1 MDNTTLEHY
10 LAHYCAATLLGEK
23 SASLVSLPREECA
36 RIGLQLR
43 EYNRQ
48 LGPKGLVFTLLC
60 ACRRRLLLLVY
71 RPAMLER
78 ELAAPQAAAMLEQL
92 GYPMEEN
99 LRAKLNRLQARF
111 AEGGGFPH
119 EIGLFLEYPPE
130 DVRAFVATG
139 GAGCKLCGYWKVYH
153 NVEAARACFARYDAC
168 RAGPLRREPR
178 FHSCSAR
185 REIQKTP
192 DSGGRTTM
200 SKIAVIYWSGTGNTE
215 QMAQAVAEG
224 AQAAGAQVETFTV
237 DAIDA
242 GAAAE
247 YSKLALGCPAMGA
260 EVLEESEFEPWF
272 SELEGRLSG
281 HQVALFGSYG
291 WGDGQWLRDWAER
304 TEGDGAALCGEPLA
318 VHEAPDDDALAQCK
332 ALGEALAK
340 A

>member
-71 RPAMLER
+71 RPAMLEW

-119 EIGLFLEYPPE
+119 EIGLFLGYPPG
-130 DVRAFVATG
+130 DVLGFMENRPCSCKCV
-139 GAGCKLCGYWKVYH
+139 GCWKVYTD
-153 NVEAARACFARYDAC
+153 EADAKRKFEQYRKC
-168 RAGPLRREPR
+168 THIYCQQWAKGIDIERLTVAG
-178 FHSCSAR
+178 
-185 REIQKTP
+185 
-192 DSGGRTTM
+192 
-200 SKIAVIYWSGTGNTE
+200 
-215 QMAQAVAEG
+215 
-224 AQAAGAQVETFTV
+224 
-237 DAIDA
+237 
-242 GAAAE
+242 
-247 YSKLALGCPAMGA
+247 
-260 EVLEESEFEPWF
+260 
-272 SELEGRLSG
+272 
-281 HQVALFGSYG
+281 
-291 WGDGQWLRDWAER
+291 
-304 TEGDGAALCGEPLA
+304 
-318 VHEAPDDDALAQCK
+318 
-332 ALGEALAK
+332 
-340 A
+340 

>member
-111 AEGGGFPH
+111 AEGGGFP
-119 EIGLFLEYPPE
+119 P
-130 DVRAFVATG
+130 
-139 GAGCKLCGYWKVYH
+139 
-153 NVEAARACFARYDAC
+153 
-168 RAGPLRREPR
+168 
-178 FHSCSAR
+178 
-185 REIQKTP
+185 
-192 DSGGRTTM
+192 
-200 SKIAVIYWSGTGNTE
+200 
-215 QMAQAVAEG
+215 
-224 AQAAGAQVETFTV
+224 
-237 DAIDA
+237 
-242 GAAAE
+242 
-247 YSKLALGCPAMGA
+247 
-260 EVLEESEFEPWF
+260 
-272 SELEGRLSG
+272 
-281 HQVALFGSYG
+281 
-291 WGDGQWLRDWAER
+291 
-304 TEGDGAALCGEPLA
+304 
-318 VHEAPDDDALAQCK
+318 
-332 ALGEALAK
+332 
-340 A
+340 

>member
-119 EIGLFLEYPPE
+119 EIGLFLGYPPE
-130 DVRAFVATG
+130 DVLAFVATG
-139 GAGCKLCGYWKVYH
+139 GAGCKLCGYWKV
-153 NVEAARACFARYDAC
+153 
-168 RAGPLRREPR
+168 
-178 FHSCSAR
+178 
-185 REIQKTP
+185 
-192 DSGGRTTM
+192 GGRPG
-200 SKIAVIYWSGTGNTE
+200 V
-215 QMAQAVAEG
+215 
-224 AQAAGAQVETFTV
+224 
-237 DAIDA
+237 
-242 GAAAE
+242 
-247 YSKLALGCPAMGA
+247 LCP
-260 EVLEESEFEPWF
+260 V
-272 SELEGRLSG
+272 
-281 HQVALFGSYG
+281 
-291 WGDGQWLRDWAER
+291 
-304 TEGDGAALCGEPLA
+304 
-318 VHEAPDDDALAQCK
+318 
-332 ALGEALAK
+332 
-340 A
+340 